1 MKEILV
7 GSIIGL
13 LVGIVFVVSGYLK
26 NRKTKQQKAIE
37 KKSVSQQESFN
48 VKINSLK
55 QLKEK
60 GILTDQEY
68 ESKTKKLEEDN
79 LTKSLE
85 NYEEYKQLEALYEDG
100 ILTKEE
106 FESKVEIL
114 KNKINTKEETVT
126 EEEEQFF
133 EGLCIFT
140 NEDLDFGFKN
150 EQGQIIIEPIYE
162 YAENFNNGL
171 ALVRTN
177 SKFGFID
184 RNGKIV
190 IDIIYDNEY
199 KAIVAKND
207 RDIKG

>member
-1 MKEILV
+1 MKDILV
-7 GSIIGL
+7 SSIIGL

-26 NRKTKQQKAIE
+26 NRKTIQQRAVE
-37 KKSVSQQESFN
+37 KKTVSQQESFN
-48 VKINSLK
+48 VKIDTLK

-68 ESKTKKLEEDN
+68 ESKVKKVEEDN
-79 LTKSLE
+79 VSKSLE
-85 NYEEYKQLEALYEDG
+85 NYEEYKQLSALYEDG

-106 FESKVEIL
+106 FENKVEIL
-114 KNKINTKEETVT
+114 KYKINTKKETVIG
-126 EEEEQFF
+126 EEQHFF

-162 YAENFNNGL
+162 YAENFNNGF
-171 ALVRTN
+171 ALVRVN
-177 SKFGFID
+177 RKFGFID
-184 RNGKIV
+184 KNGKVV

-199 KAIVAKND
+199 KALVAIND
-207 RDIKG
+207 R